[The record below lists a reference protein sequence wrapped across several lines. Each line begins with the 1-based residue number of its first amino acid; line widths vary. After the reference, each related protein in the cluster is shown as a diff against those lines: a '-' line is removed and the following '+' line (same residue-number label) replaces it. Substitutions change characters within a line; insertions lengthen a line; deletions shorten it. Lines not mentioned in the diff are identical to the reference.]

1 MKILRKH
8 RKHGFTLI
16 EILIAMAI
24 MVVMMTIVWGT
35 FLIINT
41 SHANVVVVNDAKDYA
56 ELNMTGI
63 ANMLANADLVK
74 ASSYPAVT
82 INATEAGEGYTKSA
96 YFDPTSSD
104 LMYYNGGVLT
114 VGIHFDQFTVVDSA
128 TGVSKNK
135 WIVRPTYQI
144 NNSSI
149 TVTLQVYD
157 NSDNELYY
165 TLTRTIFMPNVKTTT
180 TGSGDVLKIRT
191 KSFP

>member
-1 MKILRKH
+1 MKRFHKNS
-8 RKHGFTLI
+8 RHGFTLI

-24 MVVMMTIVWGT
+24 MVIMMTIVWGT
-35 FLIINT
+35 FMIINS

-74 ASSYPAVT
+74 ASTYPAVT
-82 INATEAGEGYTKSA
+82 INASESGEGYTKSA
-96 YFDPTSSD
+96 YFDPTTSD
-104 LMYYNGGVLT
+104 LMYYNSGVLT
-114 VGIHFDQFTVVDSA
+114 VGIHLDQFTVIDS
-128 TGVSKNK
+128 GSGLSKNK
-135 WIVRPTYQI
+135 WIIRPSYQI
-144 NNSSI
+144 NDSNI

-157 NSDNELYY
+157 NADNELYY

-180 TGSGDVLKIRT
+180 TGSGNVLKIRT

>member
-1 MKILRKH
+1 MRRIHKNS
-8 RKHGFTLI
+8 KHGFTLI

-24 MVVMMTIVWGT
+24 MVIMMTIVWGT
-35 FLIINT
+35 FLIINS

-74 ASSYPAVT
+74 AATYPAVT
-82 INATEAGEGYTKSA
+82 INASESGEGYTKSA

-104 LMYYNGGVLT
+104 LMYYDAGVLS
-114 VGIHFDQFTVVDSA
+114 VGIHLDQFTVIDNG
-128 TGVSKNK
+128 TGMSKNK
-135 WIVRPTYQI
+135 WIIKPSYQI
-144 NNSSI
+144 DNSNI

-157 NSDNELYY
+157 NSNNTLYY

-191 KSFP
+191 KAFP